1 MTEKPGL
8 VLRKN
13 EERRLEAGH
22 LWVFSNEVDTARTP
36 LTAHEAG
43 TQLPLWSSRGKFLAM
58 AAVNPHSLI
67 CARVYSYERGEA
79 LDADLLGKR
88 LNVALQLRQAQ
99 FSKPYYRL
107 VNAEG
112 DWLPGLVVDR
122 FDDHLV
128 VQIATAG
135 MEALLSTILEQLQAI
150 LKPTAIVLRNS
161 MAVRELEQLPIYD
174 RVAFGAVAEP
184 VKVVENGL
192 SYQLSLQEGQKT
204 GWYYDH
210 RDSRRMLSGFASE
223 SRVLDACCYLGAW
236 GMNALAGGAR
246 EVMAIDSSQ
255 PALDGAKTNAEL
267 NGFADRW
274 QAEKGEVGTVLRAL
288 RERGER
294 FDIVVLDPPAF
305 IKRKKDRSKGIQK
318 YRSINSLAV
327 QLLKPGGT
335 LVSCSCSHHL
345 PATDLRNIVLQA
357 GRDAHACVQLFA
369 QRGQGRDHPIHAA
382 IPETD
387 YLKAIFARFL

>member
-1 MTEKPGL
+1 MTEKFGL

-22 LWVFSNEVDTARTP
+22 LWVFSNEVDTTRTP
-36 LTAHEAG
+36 LTALDAG
-43 TQLPLWSSRGKFLAM
+43 AQVPLWSSRGKFLAM
-58 AAVNPHSLI
+58 AAINPHSLI
-67 CARVYSYERGEA
+67 CARVYSYERAQA
-79 LDADLLGKR
+79 LDAELIGSR

-135 MEALLSTILEQLQAI
+135 MEALLETILAQLQQL
-150 LKPTAIVLRNS
+150 LKPAAIVLRNS
-161 MAVRELEQLPIYD
+161 IAVRELEQLPLYD
-174 RVAFGAVAEP
+174 RVATGSVTDP
-184 VKVVENGL
+184 VVVIENDL
-192 SYQLSLQEGQKT
+192 RYQLSLEQGQKT

-210 RDSRRMLSGFASE
+210 RDSRQLLSTLARDC
-223 SRVLDACCYLGAW
+223 RVLDACCYLGAW

-246 EVMAIDSSQ
+246 EVVAIDSSQ
-255 PALDGAKTNAEL
+255 AALDGAQTNAQL
-267 NGFADRW
+267 NGYSDRW
-274 QAEKGEVGTVLRAL
+274 SAEKGEIGATLRAL

-294 FDIVVLDPPAF
+294 FDIIVLDPPAF
-305 IKRKKDRSKGIQK
+305 IKRKKDRRSGVQK

-345 PATDLRNIVLQA
+345 PVADLRNLVLQA
-357 GRDAHACVQLFA
+357 GRNANASVQLFA

-387 YLKAIFARFL
+387 YLKAVFARFL